1 MTTEEEV
8 KAYGYRP
15 VLFADGKG
23 VFAQVWASTNP
34 RVWQY
39 FHSRRGSKLLVDGV
53 CVREWTPATVAELLN
68 SQNPKELTAGEVF
81 QLAQSEE

>member
-1 MTTEEEV
+1 MITEEEV

-34 RVWQY
+34 RVWKY
-39 FHSRRGSKLLVDGV
+39 FHSRRGSKLFVDGV
-53 CVREWTPATVAELLN
+53 RVREWTPAAVAELLN
-68 SQNPKELTAGEVF
+68 TREPKELTAVDVF
-81 QLAQSEE
+81 QLAESEE